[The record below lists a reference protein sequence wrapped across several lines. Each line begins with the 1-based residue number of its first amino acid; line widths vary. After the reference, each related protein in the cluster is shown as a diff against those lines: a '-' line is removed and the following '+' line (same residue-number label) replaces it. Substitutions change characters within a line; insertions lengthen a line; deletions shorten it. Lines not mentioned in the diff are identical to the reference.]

1 MIQYNLSASEKSKSS
16 INSAEETKISPAS
29 KNSPV
34 CAILLA
40 KFFESDT
47 IFFIILFL
55 SLGSLA
61 FFSFDSKF
69 LNLSKNSVYSTNS
82 SSSIIL
88 VSPQKIEA

>member
-16 INSAEETKISPAS
+16 INSAEEIKISPAS

-34 CAILLA
+34 CAISLA

-88 VSPQKIEA
+88 VSPLKIEA